1 MKAVR
6 IITAVRLID
15 MDIVEHVNKWWWGK
29 TINFVKND
37 GKAIVELQMDDNYPR
52 VIFIKGLSVIELERR
67 KGLGTELLAL
77 CERVARKECAK
88 FLQLTADK
96 EKEWLVEW
104 YKKHGFVVF
113 MHDEHEEVMVKAL

>member
-1 MKAVR
+1 MRNLSKIMNEEVNMKF
-6 IITAVRLID
+6 
-15 MDIVEHVNKWWWGK
+15 VEHVNKWWWGK
-29 TINFVKND
+29 TITFIKNG

-52 VIFIKGLSVIELERR
+52 VIFIKGLSVIESERR

-77 CERVARKECAK
+77 CESVAKKECAK

-96 EKEWLVEW
+96 EKDWLVEW

>member
-1 MKAVR
+1 
-6 IITAVRLID
+6 

-29 TINFVKND
+29 TITFIKD
-37 GKAIVELQMDDNYPR
+37 GGKATVELQMDDNYPR
-52 VIFIKGLSVIELERR
+52 VVFIKGLSVIESERR